1 MRALALPRRGAGFTL
16 IEILVVV
23 IIIAVVTS
31 IAVLSVG
38 VLGKD
43 RGLET
48 EGDRYADV
56 AAAATEQAQLE
67 GRDFGIFFSASHY
80 EILTYVTRRQR
91 WESVPDDRLY
101 AIHELPAGVV
111 TKLEIE
117 GKPIVFAEDKP
128 GQVRLP
134 QVLLYSSGDVSP
146 YRLSFG
152 REGSEDTWSVDGNAD
167 GTLKVTLPG
176 ATPDATPSPT
186 SGAAPGTTAGTTLGT
201 TSGATR

>member
-1 MRALALPRRGAGFTL
+1 VRALAPFRRRAGFTL

-56 AAAATEQAQLE
+56 ATAAMEQAQLE
-67 GRDFGIFFSASHY
+67 GRDFGIHFAPSRY
-80 EILTYVTRRQR
+80 EVLTYVTRRQR
-91 WESVPDDRLY
+91 WESVEDDRLY
-101 AIHELPAGVV
+101 AAHELPAGVAAR
-111 TKLEIE
+111 LEIE
-117 GKPIVFAEDKP
+117 GKPIVFVEDKP
-128 GQVRLP
+128 GVARVP
-134 QVLLYSSGDVSP
+134 QVLLYSSGDASP

-152 REGSEDTWSVDGNAD
+152 REGSDDTWSVDGDAD
-167 GTLKVTLPG
+167 GTLRVTLPG
-176 ATPDATPSPT
+176 ATPEAAPAPTRGATTGPAPGATP
-186 SGAAPGTTAGTTLGT
+186 
-201 TSGATR
+201 